1 MRCEQVRVFSD
12 REILYAR
19 AQRDTSVPYNGAMA
33 FGRPKP
39 HDEVRAAAYGEWLS
53 SRDPFAIASFV
64 LGLFSL
70 IEFGAIFVFGIAGTI
85 LGTVALRR
93 LNARMHQPNG
103 RVLAVLGIG
112 ASVLSLLIAAHFV
125 YRWI

>member
-1 MRCEQVRVFSD
+1 ME
-12 REILYAR
+12 
-19 AQRDTSVPYNGAMA
+19 AMA

-39 HDEVRAAAYGEWLS
+39 EDEVRAAAYRDWLT

-64 LGLFSL
+64 LGVFSL

-85 LGTVALRR
+85 FGAVALRR
-93 LNARMHQPNG
+93 LNAGTHQPNG
-103 RVLAVLGIG
+103 RILAMLGIG
-112 ASVLSLLIAAHFV
+112 TSVLSLLIAAHFV